1 MKKPIQAIKFK
12 NFCQNNGYSAQDIA
26 EILNLRK
33 ATVYKYYSGL
43 IYVPDDAKKTLEQK
57 TGLNIYD
64 VFFNNSF
71 DDEYVTVKKSY
82 LELLEKQVK

>member
-1 MKKPIQAIKFK
+1 MKKPIYAIKLK
-12 NFCQNNGYSAQDIA
+12 NFCQNNGYTAQDIA
-26 EILNLRK
+26 EILNLRRG
-33 ATVYKYYSGL
+33 TVYKYFSGQ
-43 IYVPDDAKKTLEQK
+43 IFVPDDAKKTLEQK
-57 TGLNIYD
+57 MGLNVYD